1 MLMIL
6 PALNGNSDI
15 SNNFENFWF
24 PIATGIE
31 DLLVNFNDRRLFVV
45 IDQEFQL
52 LRLVT
57 GQSSSMALDVLIQ
70 QFNTSS
76 VEAMLRNFEDIQ
88 EIVNSFLYE
97 CSNKNYSKI
106 MYALILLMTNENSS
120 NDLLLV
126 VKDIIDFLELF
137 QDTSKEDYT
146 GMLFVDHHLSREKLK
161 NTHTDNSVL
170 LNSLF
175 HVIAHLAVVEAALHT
190 NNIKLQIVDLIDS
203 FFDNVQYREVAT
215 QS

>member
-57 GQSSSMALDVLIQ
+57 GQSSSMALDILIK

-146 GMLFVDHHLSREKLK
+146 GMLFVDHRLSREKLK